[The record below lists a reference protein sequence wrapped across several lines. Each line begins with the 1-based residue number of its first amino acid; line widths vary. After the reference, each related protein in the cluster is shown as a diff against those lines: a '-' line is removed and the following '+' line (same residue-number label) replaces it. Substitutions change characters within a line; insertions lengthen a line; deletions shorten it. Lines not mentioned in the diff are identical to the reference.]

1 MDIKSSVQKR
11 VEWIKN
17 ILAESGAKGII
28 YGNSGGKDCT
38 LVGALCKLATD
49 NVLGVI
55 MPCQSVQNY
64 GSDRDDALLAGKTF
78 NIEQI
83 EIDLTDVKIDM
94 LNALDKELSK
104 SIASEYSGT
113 PAGNLANNYAGLC
126 CAQLEKWNEA
136 VEYLEKFDTKDDNTI
151 SPAAVGALGNAYAH
165 TNQLDKAVDCLKK
178 AAKMADSNSLSP
190 IWLIQAGEILE
201 SQGKKDEALKLYK
214 EVKQKY
220 FNSMQYQSIDKYI
233 ERATIK

>member
-1 MDIKSSVQKR
+1 
-11 VEWIKN
+11 
-17 ILAESGAKGII
+17 
-28 YGNSGGKDCT
+28 
-38 LVGALCKLATD
+38 
-49 NVLGVI
+49 
-55 MPCQSVQNY
+55 
-64 GSDRDDALLAGKTF
+64 
-78 NIEQI
+78 
-83 EIDLTDVKIDM
+83 
-94 LNALDKELSK
+94 
-104 SIASEYSGT
+104 
-113 PAGNLANNYAGLC
+113 
-126 CAQLEKWNEA
+126 
-136 VEYLEKFDTKDDNTI
+136 
-151 SPAAVGALGNAYAH
+151 LGNAYAH

>member
-1 MDIKSSVQKR
+1 MANTKNPESTPF
-11 VEWIKN
+11 VEESTNSPEALFVKN
-17 ILAESGAKGII
+17 KNTIIGAVIAIIVIIGGYFAYQELYQGPREEKAATTIAKGQD
-28 YGNSGGKDCT
+28 YFNEGQFDK
-38 LVGALCKLATD
+38 ALNGDGT
-49 NVLGVI
+49 GY
-55 MPCQSVQNY
+55 Q
-64 GSDRDDALLAGKTF
+64 GF
-78 NIEQI
+78 
-83 EIDLTDVKIDM
+83 
-94 LNALDKELSK
+94 K